1 MFSISVPLPSFDGDT
16 VKALKKI
23 LTGMEEASEEGP
35 VRGGV
40 VSEGDAAAY
49 ALVWEYGNAR
59 QTKKGPKTVRGEN
72 PDGESV
78 WLSIQAPAGYIRVNE
93 AEYIRIIEDQL
104 GAMDLGNLETGKD
117 IRKAMTAAS
126 AKSAELI
133 AEVIKQF
140 VPVDS
145 GALRE
150 SIGPADPD
158 DPELAEDDMD
168 MELGEPTFVHKGLQR
183 ALKQLVKRIK

>member
-1 MFSISVPLPSFDGDT
+1 MFSINVPLPSFDKET

-23 LTGMEEASEEGP
+23 LAGMEEASEEGP
-35 VRGGV
+35 IRGGV

-49 ALVWEYGNAR
+49 ALVWEWGNAR
-59 QTKKGPKTVRGEN
+59 QTQKGPKTVRGEN

-78 WLSIQAPAGYIRVNE
+78 WLSIQAPMGYIRINE

-104 GAMDLGNLETGKD
+104 GAMDLGNLETGQE
-117 IRKAMTAAS
+117 IRKAMKVASAAS
-126 AKSAELI
+126 ANLI

-140 VPVDS
+140 APIDK
-145 GALRE
+145 GGLHD

-158 DPELAEDDMD
+158 DPDLAQDEPE
-168 MELGEPTFVHKGLQR
+168 MELGEPKFVHEGLRNALKGLVR
-183 ALKQLVKRIK
+183 RIK